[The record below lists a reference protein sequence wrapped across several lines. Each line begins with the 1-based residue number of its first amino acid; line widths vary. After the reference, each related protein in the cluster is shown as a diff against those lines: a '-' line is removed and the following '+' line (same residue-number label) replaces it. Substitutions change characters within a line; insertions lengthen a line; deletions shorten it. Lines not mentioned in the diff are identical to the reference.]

1 VGTEIFSVGT
11 TIGGLTMRSRYVF
24 YSFACSSILLLVFTQ
39 VSLAGVISSL
49 SKVNS
54 TDDYLSDD
62 SLGYIIDYRTDNNP
76 SPNTPFIGDI
86 SIGIAK
92 INVINGDSFTNSAYL
107 VYSLQ
112 ISEISGN
119 IVSHLPT
126 PPGTPFGS
134 GYSLGE
140 LLNFSGLPSTAVAV
154 VLEVTGATN
163 PFSDSTKYPFGTI
176 NYMTPD
182 LSTFISDLQTLSANS
197 QKLFSVGITDTPSG
211 QYFRL
216 DTSSGLVSARLAVD
230 WAAPGIN
237 LADFKPLLSAPPFTA
252 ATFKVTLD
260 LKSSTFSSAG
270 GAIKTRDD
278 GNYYVN
284 YVPEPG
290 SLVALAGLLCGGAGL
305 GFLRRR
311 RIGA

>member
-54 TDDYLSDD
+54 RDDYLSDD
-62 SLGYIIDYRTDNNP
+62 SLGYIIDYRRDNNP
-76 SPNTPFIGDI
+76 SPNTPFIDDI

-92 INVINGDSFTNSAYL
+92 INVINGDSFTNSVYL
-107 VYSLQ
+107 VYSLR
-112 ISEISGN
+112 ISEISEN
-119 IVSHLPT
+119 IVSHSPT
-126 PPGTPFGS
+126 PSGS

-140 LLNFSGLPSTAVAV
+140 LLNFSGLPWTAVAV

-163 PFSDSTKYPFGTI
+163 PFSDSTKYPFGTT

-182 LSTFISDLQTLSANS
+182 LSTFISDLRTLSANS
-197 QKLFSVGITDTPSG
+197 QKLFSVGITNTPSG

-260 LKSSTFSSAG
+260 LESSTFSSAG

>member
-1 VGTEIFSVGT
+1 
-11 TIGGLTMRSRYVF
+11 MRSRYVF

-49 SKVNS
+49 SKVNN

-62 SLGYIIDYRTDNNP
+62 SLGYIIDYRTNNNP
-76 SPNTPFIGDI
+76 FPNTPFIGDI

-112 ISEISGN
+112 ISGISGN
-119 IVSHLPT
+119 IVSHSPT
-126 PPGTPFGS
+126 PSGS

-176 NYMTPD
+176 NYMTPA
-182 LSTFISDLQTLSANS
+182 LSAFISDLQTLSANS

-237 LADFKPLLSAPPFTA
+237 LADFKPLSSDPPFTA
-252 ATFKVTLD
+252 AAFEVTLR
-260 LKSSTFSSAG
+260 LQQSSFPSVG
-270 GAIKTRDD
+270 GEIKTRDD